1 MAFIPLRINSGFSYL
16 KSGLSVEKIVLLA
29 KKKGYGKIG
38 ICDYENLS
46 GYAPFTHLCKK
57 NGISPLYGMEVELNG
72 EIICLF
78 VKNEKGYRNLL
89 EIALEAS
96 RKNVSLKLLKEKQEG
111 LSFIYDLGS
120 SFLKERINDEMDET
134 ALALKEH
141 LAGLNNVYLG
151 LPYLPEEM
159 VYVSFARE
167 FAEKYS
173 YDIVAFPHIQ
183 YEKRDDAIVTLITNA
198 IQDHI
203 LLDKKHLAGDN
214 YFISVEEASSFFEE
228 NEIALTEEIAKN
240 DFSFISKRGSL
251 LKYENDE
258 GLSSKDYLRKQAEAG
273 LSRLNLALDERYVE
287 RLDHE
292 LEIIHKMGYD
302 DYFLVVADYV
312 HYAKTHNISVG
323 PGRGSGPAS
332 LVSYCLDISTV
343 DPLKHGLLFERFL
356 NPERSSMPDIDVDFS
371 DVNRDM
377 VVEYLQ
383 KKYGKERVGH
393 VLTSQTIGAKEA
405 LRDIGRVYGYS
416 DREIS
421 LIVSL
426 IDNDKLS
433 LREDYKTSKRFR
445 ELIDSDPYYLEI
457 VALAAKI
464 EGLPRQAGLH
474 AAGIILNNEPLDKAM
489 PTKDD
494 PGVGFV
500 GCLEKDYLEEQG
512 FLKMDLLG
520 LRNLSIIDRCLE
532 LLADRGVHLE
542 MKDIPYDDKK
552 AISLIRNHEVL
563 GLFQLESNGMQRAID
578 EVKPTC
584 FDDVVALIALFRP
597 GPMSQISVY
606 GNRKSGIEKVKYLT
620 PEIEPI
626 LSSTYGV
633 IVYQEQIMQIVQKV
647 AGFSLGEADL
657 FRRAISKKN
666 IEALASYKT
675 KFIDGCLKNGKT
687 QKLSEELFELI
698 FAFANY
704 GFNKAHAVSYG
715 VIACQMAYL
724 KYYYPNEFY
733 SAVLDF
739 LSTSDPKFKL
749 AISELRKRGIFL
761 SLPSINETKPGF
773 SVKNGRIRFPLSSIK
788 NLQGLFLLKLHEER
802 TLNGEFKDIFD
813 LALRCKRMGLN
824 QTSLIRLID
833 AGALDEFNVNR
844 ASLRATAF
852 SALQYAELLSGSD
865 GMSAL
870 LDIGIEKPTMA
881 NAEAT
886 PATDLEAELAALGI
900 MISSSPL
907 SLYESE
913 IKERGALSINDASQ
927 KDSFKVAGVLKSVR
941 SITSKSGHRMAFI
954 DIYDDLADMSLVC
967 FNETYDEAYIYLKEN
982 APLIISGHLG
992 KKGFVADKIEPLGE

>member
-1 MAFIPLRINSGFSYL
+1 MEFIPLRINSGFSYL
-16 KSGLSVEKIVLLA
+16 KSGLSVEKIVSLS
-29 KKKGYGKIG
+29 KKLGYKKVG

-46 GYAPFTHLCKK
+46 GYAPFTHLCEK
-57 NGISPLYGMEVELNG
+57 NEVTPLYGMELELNG
-72 EIICLF
+72 EIFSLF
-78 VKNEKGYRNLL
+78 VKNEIGYRNLL

-96 RKNVSLKLLKEKQEG
+96 RKNASLKLLKERQEG
-111 LSFIYDLGS
+111 LYIVYDLGT
-120 SFLKERINDEMDET
+120 SFLKNRLNDEMGET
-134 ALALKEH
+134 ALMLRDHLSGLKD
-141 LAGLNNVYLG
+141 VYLG
-151 LPYLPEEM
+151 LPYLVDEM
-159 VYVSFARE
+159 TYVSFIRD

-173 YDIVAFPHIQ
+173 YNVVAFPHIQ
-183 YEKRDDAIVTLITNA
+183 YEKKEDAIVTLITNA
-198 IQDHI
+198 IQEHA
-203 LLDKKHLAGDN
+203 LLDKKHLSGDN
-214 YFISVEEASSFFEE
+214 YFINKDEAAAFYKEK
-228 NEIALTEEIAKN
+228 EIELTNEIAKN
-240 DFSFISKRGSL
+240 DFKFISKRGTL

-258 GLSSKDYLRKQAEAG
+258 GLTSEEYLRKQAEAG
-273 LSRLNLALDERYVE
+273 LSDLNLALDETYIE
-287 RLDHE
+287 RLNHE
-292 LEIIHKMGYD
+292 LSIIHKMGYD

-312 HYAKTHNISVG
+312 HYAKTHGISVG

-371 DVNRDM
+371 DVNRDE
-377 VVEYLQ
+377 VVKYLQ
-383 KKYGKERVGH
+383 EKYGKERVGH

-421 LIVSL
+421 LIIST
-426 IDNDKLS
+426 IQDDRLS
-433 LREDYKTSKRFR
+433 LRDDYRNSKPFKD
-445 ELIDSDPYYLEI
+445 LVNSDPYYLEI
-457 VALAAKI
+457 VSLASKI

-474 AAGIILNNEPLDKAM
+474 AAGIILNDEPLDKAM

-532 LLADRGVHLE
+532 LLEERKVHLE

-552 AISLIRNHEVL
+552 AISLIRNHEVV

-578 EVKPTC
+578 EVKPTT

-597 GPMSQISVY
+597 GPMSQIPVY
-606 GNRKSGIEKVKYLT
+606 ARRKSGMEKVTYLT

-666 IEALASYKT
+666 TQALASYKS
-675 KFIDGCLKNGKT
+675 KFIDGCLKNGKS
-687 QKLSEELFELI
+687 QKLSEQLFELI

-739 LSTSDPKFKL
+739 LSTSDPKFKM

-761 SLPSINETKPGF
+761 ALPSINETRSGF
-773 SVKNGRIRFPLSSIK
+773 TVSNGKIRFPLSSIK
-788 NLQGLFLLKLHEER
+788 NLQGLFVSKLHEER

-813 LALRCKRMGLN
+813 FALRGKKLGLN
-824 QTSLIRLID
+824 QAALIRLID
-833 AGALDEFNVNR
+833 AGALDEFKVDR

-852 SALQYAELLSGSD
+852 PALQYAELLSGQD
-865 GMSAL
+865 GMSVL
-870 LDIGIEKPTMA
+870 LDIGIEKPAMVKA
-881 NAEAT
+881 DIT
-886 PATDLEAELAALGI
+886 PEVDLNAELAALGI

-907 SLYESE
+907 SLYENE
-913 IKERGALSINDASQ
+913 IKETKALSIEEALKLDR
-927 KDSFKVAGVLKSVR
+927 FKVAGILKSVR
-941 SITSKSGHRMAFI
+941 SFTDKGGRRMAFI
-954 DIYDDLADMSLVC
+954 DIYDDLGEMDFVC
-967 FNETYDEAYIYLKEN
+967 FNETYDNAYPYLKEN
-982 APLIISGHLG
+982 APLLIDGYRG